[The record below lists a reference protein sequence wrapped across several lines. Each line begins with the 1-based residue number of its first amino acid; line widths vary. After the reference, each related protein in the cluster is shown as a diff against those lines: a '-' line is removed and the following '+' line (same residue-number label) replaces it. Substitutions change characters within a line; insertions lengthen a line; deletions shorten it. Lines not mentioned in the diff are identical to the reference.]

1 LRNRAPTAAAN
12 DQASTLTGGQ
22 AKTSVAPVHRVPA
35 HLARRFHQI
44 CLGVLAE
51 LTGPEELTPLE
62 FAVLAAVG
70 DQPGIDQ
77 RGLARRLG
85 IDPVT
90 TGQLVEHMEQLGL
103 IRRRIDPADRRAR
116 QLHATPAGTKLR
128 TRLRP
133 AIAKAHDR
141 IMASLSAEEQAAF
154 LALLTRIV
162 ESNESY
168 ARPGNG
174 RRRPRKKH
182 V

>member
-1 LRNRAPTAAAN
+1 
-12 DQASTLTGGQ
+12 
-22 AKTSVAPVHRVPA
+22 VPA

-51 LTGPEELTPLE
+51 LTEPEDLTPLE

-70 DQPGIDQ
+70 EQPGIDQ
-77 RGLARRLG
+77 RGLAQRLG

-90 TGQLVEHMEQLGL
+90 AGQLVDHMEKLGL
-103 IRRRIDPADRRAR
+103 LKRRIDPADRRAR
-116 QLHATPAGTKLR
+116 RLHLTAAGTKLR
-128 TRLRP
+128 RRLGP
-133 AIAKAHDR
+133 AIGKAHDR
-141 IMASLSAEEQAAF
+141 IMAALSAGEQQVF